1 MLFYDTIL
9 LAKIIERSMCMNAKC
24 YKQSQLKHQMY
35 HERAKGKDVVVRK
48 LRPDEVEYLSQFC
61 MVEPFLYELKMNFP
75 PHFNPQNASGV
86 VKGLYFEFRKN
97 RRYKVIKELKA
108 AFPHL
113 QVIHS
118 LFFRCYGFENN
129 FCLIPSLQFI
139 LFVSS

>member
-1 MLFYDTIL
+1 
-9 LAKIIERSMCMNAKC
+9 
-24 YKQSQLKHQMY
+24 MY

-97 RRYKVIKELKA
+97 RRYKVIKELK
-108 AFPHL
+108 PHEVTKCKNAGL
-113 QVIHS
+113 EPRPYKYRIY
-118 LFFRCYGFENN
+118 LKTLR
-129 FCLIPSLQFI
+129 
-139 LFVSS
+139 